1 MVLHLI
7 KLAVGID
14 TVAHLR
20 ERQRQRLAAQAGN
33 GAGNGPGNGG
43 EPRLRIF
50 TRNMPRRGDEI
61 VGRGG
66 SLFWV
71 IKGHVL
77 VRQTITGIE
86 AVSNGE
92 GNRRCAI
99 YLDPTLVGVRSRR
112 SRPFQ
117 GWRYLEADRAPV
129 DADGG
134 GAADENG
141 APAEMAAAL
150 RDMGLL

>member
-1 MVLHLI
+1 MALHLI

-33 GAGNGPGNGG
+33 GSGNDG

-50 TRNMPRRGDEI
+50 TRNMPRRGNEI

-86 AVSNGE
+86 AVANGE

-117 GWRYLEADRAPV
+117 GWRYLEADRAPA

-134 GAADENG
+134 GAADESE
-141 APAEMAAAL
+141 APPEMAAAL

>member
-1 MVLHLI
+1 MALHLI

-33 GAGNGPGNGG
+33 GAGNDG

-50 TRNMPRRGDEI
+50 TRNMPRRGNEI

-129 DADGG
+129 DAGGG
-134 GAADENG
+134 GAADENE
-141 APAEMAAAL
+141 APPEMAADL

>member
-1 MVLHLI
+1 MALHLI

-33 GAGNGPGNGG
+33 GAGIEG
-43 EPRLRIF
+43 EPRLRIY

>member
-1 MVLHLI
+1 MALHLI

-20 ERQRQRLAAQAGN
+20 ERQRQRLAEQSVN
-33 GAGNGPGNGG
+33 GAGNGHK
-43 EPRLRIF
+43 PRLRIL

-61 VGRGG
+61 VGQGG

-71 IKGHVL
+71 VKGHVL

-86 AVSNGE
+86 AVATGE

-99 YLDPTLVGVRSRR
+99 YLDPELVGVRSRR

-129 DADGG
+129 DAGTGGSDG
-134 GAADENG
+134 ENE
-141 APAEMAAAL
+141 APPEMAAQL

>member
-1 MVLHLI
+1 MALHLI

-33 GAGNGPGNGG
+33 GAGNGG
-43 EPRLRIF
+43 EPRLRIM

-61 VGRGG
+61 VGQGG

-71 IKGHVL
+71 VKGHVL
-77 VRQTITGIE
+77 VRQAITGIE
-86 AVSNGE
+86 AVAATGE

-99 YLDPTLVGVRSRR
+99 YLNPALIGVRSRR

-129 DADGG
+129 DAGTGG
-134 GAADENG
+134 PEDENE
-141 APAEMAAAL
+141 APPEMAAQL

>member
-1 MVLHLI
+1 MALHLI

-14 TVAHLR
+14 NVAHLR
-20 ERQRQRLAAQAGN
+20 ERQRQRLAEQSGN
-33 GAGNGPGNGG
+33 GRK
-43 EPRLRIF
+43 PRLRIL
-50 TRNMPRRGDEI
+50 TRNMPRRADEI
-61 VGRGG
+61 VGQGG
-66 SLFWV
+66 SQFWV
-71 IKGHVL
+71 VKGHIL

-86 AVSNGE
+86 TVANGE

-99 YLDPTLVGVRSRR
+99 YLDPQLVGVRSRR

-129 DADGG
+129 DLARGESDH
-134 GAADENG
+134 ENE
-141 APAEMAAAL
+141 APPEMAAQL

>member
-1 MVLHLI
+1 MALHLI
-7 KLAVGID
+7 KLAVGIE

-20 ERQRQRLAAQAGN
+20 DRQRQRLAEQSVN
-33 GAGNGPGNGG
+33 GT
-43 EPRLRIF
+43 EPRLRIL

-61 VGRGG
+61 VGQGG

-77 VRQTITGIE
+77 VRQAITGIE
-86 AVSNGE
+86 AVENGE

-99 YLDPTLVGVRSRR
+99 YLDPALIGVRSRR

-129 DADGG
+129 DARGG
-134 GAADENG
+134 ESGDENE
-141 APAEMAAAL
+141 APPEMAAEL

>member
-1 MVLHLI
+1 MALNLI

-14 TVAHLR
+14 TLDHLR
-20 ERQRQRLAAQAGN
+20 ERQRQRLAEQSGT
-33 GAGNGPGNGG
+33 G
-43 EPRLRIF
+43 EKARLRIL
-50 TRNMPRRGDEI
+50 TRNMPRRADEI
-61 VGRGG
+61 VGQGG

-86 AVSNGE
+86 TVANGE

-99 YLDPTLVGVRSRR
+99 YLDPQLVSVRSRR

-117 GWRYLEADRAPV
+117 GWRYLEADRTPV
-129 DADGG
+129 DLTRGESDHAN
-134 GAADENG
+134 E
-141 APAEMAAAL
+141 APPEMAAEL

>member
-1 MVLHLI
+1 MALHLI

-33 GAGNGPGNGG
+33 GAGKGHGNGE
-43 EPRLRIF
+43 EPRLRIL

-61 VGRGG
+61 VGQGG

-77 VRQTITGIE
+77 VRQAITGIE
-86 AVSNGE
+86 AVTSGE

-99 YLDPTLVGVRSRR
+99 YLDPSLIGVRSRR

-129 DADGG
+129 DAGG
-134 GAADENG
+134 GLDDANE
-141 APAEMAAAL
+141 APPEMAAEL

>member
-1 MVLHLI
+1 MALHLI
-7 KLAVGID
+7 KLAVGIES
-14 TVAHLR
+14 VAHLR
-20 ERQRQRLAAQAGN
+20 ERQRQRLAEQSRN
-33 GAGNGPGNGG
+33 GAGNGG
-43 EPRLRIF
+43 EPRLRIL

-61 VGRGG
+61 VGQGG

-71 IKGHVL
+71 VKGHVL

-86 AVSNGE
+86 AVTQGE

-129 DADGG
+129 DAGGSGSDG
-134 GAADENG
+134 DNE
-141 APAEMAAAL
+141 APPEMAAQL

>member
-1 MVLHLI
+1 MALHLI
-7 KLAVGID
+7 KLAVGIE

-20 ERQRQRLAAQAGN
+20 ERQRQRLAEQSVN
-33 GAGNGPGNGG
+33 GAGSGT
-43 EPRLRIF
+43 EPRLRIL

-61 VGRGG
+61 VGQGG

-86 AVSNGE
+86 PVENGE

-99 YLDPTLVGVRSRR
+99 YLDPPLIGVRSRR

-117 GWRYLEADRAPV
+117 GWRYLEADRAPA
-129 DADGG
+129 DAG
-134 GAADENG
+134 GAGSVDENE
-141 APAEMAAAL
+141 APPEMAAEL